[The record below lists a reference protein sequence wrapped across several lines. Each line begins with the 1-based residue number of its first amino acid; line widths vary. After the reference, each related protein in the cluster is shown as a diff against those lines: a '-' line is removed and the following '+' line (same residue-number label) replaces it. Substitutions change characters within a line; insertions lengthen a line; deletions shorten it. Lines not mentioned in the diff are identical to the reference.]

1 VSSEKFHQENVE
13 FQQKLKKL
21 EEESQDLLKYKD
33 EILNY
38 QKSITS
44 LKNRVDELQIINQQR
59 EKDVQ
64 LLKEELVVSRT
75 TTSFVPKLQADHK
88 IAIDR
93 ISRLSKENGNLLTQ
107 LQELQEWYCIVKKIF
122 SFCLCF

>member
-1 VSSEKFHQENVE
+1 MSSEKFHQENVE